1 MKTRSIPA
9 IIMLTAGFV
18 TCIVGILQHF
28 SSGMFIKTL
37 LLVLIGFYLF
47 GCIVK
52 LVLDKGFRIM
62 QDPLSEYA
70 GMEMDQGLI
79 DEFPLDEEDYQDI

>member
-1 MKTRSIPA
+1 MNTKSIPA
-9 IIMLTAGFV
+9 IIMLAAGFV
-18 TCIVGILQHF
+18 TCIIGIVEHF
-28 SSGMFIKTL
+28 SFGMFTKTL
-37 LLVLIGFYLF
+37 FLVLIGFYLL

-70 GMEMDQGLI
+70 GMEI
-79 DEFPLDEEDYQDI
+79 DEEMIDDFDLEDEDYQDI

>member
-9 IIMLTAGFV
+9 IIMLSAGAV

-28 SSGMFIKTL
+28 SFGMFVKTL
-37 LLVLIGFYLF
+37 LLVLVGFYLF

-52 LVLDKGFRIM
+52 LVLDKGFRLM

-70 GMEMDQGLI
+70 GMEMDKELI
-79 DEFPLDEEDYQDI
+79 DEFSLDEEDYQDI

>member
-1 MKTRSIPA
+1 MNTKSIPA
-9 IIMLTAGFV
+9 IIMLAAGFV
-18 TCIVGILQHF
+18 TCIIGIVEHF
-28 SSGMFIKTL
+28 SFGMFTKTL
-37 LLVLIGFYLF
+37 FLILIGFYLL

-70 GMEMDQGLI
+70 GMEI
-79 DEFPLDEEDYQDI
+79 DEEMIDDFDLEDEDYQDI

>member
-18 TCIVGILQHF
+18 TCVVGIQQHF
-28 SSGMFIKTL
+28 SSWMFIKTL

-70 GMEMDQGLI
+70 SMEMDQGLI
-79 DEFPLDEEDYQDI
+79 DEFPLDEEDYQDM

>member
-1 MKTRSIPA
+1 MNTRSIPA
-9 IIMLTAGFV
+9 IVMLAAGFV
-18 TCIVGILQHF
+18 TCVVGILNNF
-28 SSGMFIKTL
+28 SFGTFTKTL
-37 LLVLIGFYLF
+37 FLVLIGFYVL

-70 GMEMDQGLI
+70 GMEMDEELI
-79 DEFPLDEEDYQDI
+79 DEYSLDDEDYHDV